1 RAEWNAIS
9 ATKTIKLKINQNIV
23 LVHL

>member
-1 RAEWNAIS
+1 EWNAIS

>member
-1 RAEWNAIS
+1 WNAIS